1 MRRLVEDMLAWR
13 MIPQDMRNLRT
24 RLEPYSPVIYPYN
37 SVEAAQAKLSESRG
51 SSSMNAVGDKVLN
64 FNIVVGAVA
73 RSHNTRLCT

>member
-1 MRRLVEDMLAWR
+1 LSCHK
-13 MIPQDMRNLRT
+13 IPQDMRNLCT
-24 RLEPYSPVIYPYN
+24 CLDPYSPAVYPYN